1 MTPLKKLG
9 MLVIVVLI
17 LLVLL
22 KSGVLQDERVLSGL
36 ETGLRTAVSLLE
48 RGVNFLIDKLK

>member
-1 MTPLKKLG
+1 MKKLG